1 MKSKLP
7 QTVAIA
13 VLSLAA
19 AGAASAQARD
29 ELGIATAKI
38 SLIDAGA
45 LSAPPSHP
53 VCAPSS
59 STQTAAKR
67 GEK

>member
-7 QTVAIA
+7 QTVASA

-45 LSAPPSHP
+45 LSAPSHP